1 MTSAL
6 AWIWAPAVLVGV
18 LTGLG
23 LLVQRLARVV
33 VPASLIPAVGLAA
46 AILLVTAVFQ
56 LGGSHTVAV
65 VLFVVGGVAGFA
77 VAGRDALR
85 RLRPGPGL
93 LAGAFV
99 YALYLA
105 PVALS
110 GEWTWAGYN
119 FVNDTSVN
127 FVYVDRIVHHGF
139 DLIGGPP
146 STTVAIA
153 DEPIGSRYPLGVH
166 ALLATWEPLAL
177 APLAAIYQPFIAVL
191 AALAGSSLT
200 LLARRAAL
208 PALAAVVAA
217 VAALGAQL
225 VFQYGLQGGIKEL
238 AMVALLAVSAA
249 IAYEAVAERLRPG
262 LVAVLVICLAPM
274 IAVFSAAGAL
284 YGATLG
290 VAVAIAIALSP
301 RRPSRAAVLRCV
313 GLGAAVVVLAA
324 LPNLGD
330 AISFGD
336 YARKI
341 FAGEGGAS
349 TAFLGQL
356 LRPLPAAQA
365 AGVWLS
371 EDYRGPV
378 EEGLKTPQG
387 ILIGVMIALA
397 AFGLAVE
404 LRRRRLAVGLLL
416 GASGLTALIG
426 SVSLNPYANA
436 KFLVLLSPA
445 VVLMAA
451 VGVWALARRVPLLA
465 VPLGAAALAGVA
477 WSDAIAYHQV
487 RLAPIER
494 MESLERAASYAERY
508 GDGLWL
514 FNEWEEYAKYFMRGV
529 RINAATESVSPRR
542 VQLRRPG
549 PIFGQHFDLDQQQLA
564 YIEGFPGIVVR
575 RSPVDSRPPSN
586 FRRVYAS
593 RLYELWRRTGA
604 APREHLPLEGRV
616 VSAAVPDCAEVR
628 ALARRARGGR
638 LVAARHPAT
647 AVLDPM
653 YAKRS
658 PGWVPDQSDP
668 GTLTPITPGE
678 AHGAVRTRA
687 GRYVAW
693 LRGSFMRPVLVEVD
707 GRLLGQV
714 GAINTP
720 RQFLAVG
727 EVSLSAGSHRV
738 TIRRGGGALHPG
750 NGVHGNIGPLVFV
763 RAEPARLVSVSPS
776 AAERSLCG
784 RQWDWIELVGPSR

>member
-1 MTSAL
+1 M
-6 AWIWAPAVLVGV
+6 
-18 LTGLG
+18 G

-33 VPASLIPAVGLAA
+33 VPASLIAAVGLAA
-46 AILLVTAVFQ
+46 AILLVTAVYQ

-65 VLFVVGGVAGFA
+65 ILLPLAGVMGIL
-77 VAGRDALR
+77 VAGRQALR

-93 LAGAFV
+93 LAGGLV
-99 YALYLA
+99 YAIYLA

-110 GEWTWAGYN
+110 GDWTWAGYN

-139 DLIGGPP
+139 DLTGGPS
-146 STTVAIA
+146 STTVAVG

-166 ALLATWEPLAL
+166 ALLATWEPLTL

-191 AALAGSSLT
+191 AALAASSLT

-208 PALAAVVAA
+208 PAIAAAVAA
-217 VAALGAQL
+217 IAALGAQL

-262 LVAVLVICLAPM
+262 LVAVLVVCLAPT

-284 YGATLG
+284 YGAALG
-290 VAVAIAIALSP
+290 VAMVVAIALAP
-301 RRPSRAAVLRCV
+301 QRPSRTAVLRCA
-313 GLGAAVVVLAA
+313 GLGAVVVLVAA
-324 LPNLGD
+324 LPNLSD
-330 AISFGD
+330 TISFGD
-336 YARKI
+336 YARQI
-341 FAGEGGAS
+341 FAGQGGAS

-378 EEGLKTPQG
+378 EEGLKTAQG
-387 ILIGVMIALA
+387 VLIAVMLALA

-416 GASGLTALIG
+416 GATGLAALIG

-451 VGVWALARRVPLLA
+451 VGAWAIARRVPLLA
-465 VPLGAAALAGVA
+465 VPLAAAALAGVA
-477 WSDAIAYHQV
+477 WSDGIAYHQV

-494 MESLERAASYAERY
+494 MASMERAASYAERY

-514 FNEWEEYAKYFMRGV
+514 FNEWEEYAKYFMRGI

-542 VQLRRPG
+542 VELRRPS
-549 PIFGQHFDLDQQQLA
+549 PIFGQYFDLDQQRLA
-564 YIEGFPGIVVR
+564 YVESFPGIVVR
-575 RSPVDSRPPSN
+575 RSPVASRPPSN
-586 FRRVYAS
+586 FRRVYAN
-593 RLYELWRRTGA
+593 RFYELWRRTGP
-604 APREHLPLEGRV
+604 APREHLALQGPIL
-616 VSAAVPDCAEVR
+616 ATAVPDCAQVR
-628 ALARRARGGR
+628 ALARRAGRGH
-638 LVAARHPAT
+638 LVAAHAPAAT
-647 AVLDPM
+647 VLDPSH
-653 YAKRS
+653 ASRS
-658 PGWVPDQSDP
+658 PEWVPDQSAP

-678 AHGAVRTRA
+678 AMGRIRTAA
-687 GRYVAW
+687 GPYVAW
-693 LRGSFMRPVLVEVD
+693 LRGSFGRPVAVEVD
-707 GRLLGQV
+707 GR
-714 GAINTP
+714 
-720 RQFLAVG
+720 RVG
-727 EVSLSAGSHRV
+727 EASGIGTPGQFAEVGKVVLSAGSHRAL
-738 TIRRGGGALHPG
+738 IGRGGGNAEPG
-750 NGVHGNIGPLVFV
+750 NGVHGNIGPLVLL
-763 RAEPARLVSVSPS
+763 RAEPERLVAVAP
-776 AAERSLCG
+776 ADAVRDLCG
-784 RQWDWIELVGPSR
+784 RPWDWIELVGAPRR